1 MLPCGK
7 PGRLIIVNMNYQM
20 LRKDTTLFY
29 IIVSSGYNFAFA
41 HRIYSHKF
49 LDRRYNSSE

>member
-20 LRKDTTLFY
+20 LRKDNTLFY